1 MAFATADWLAA
12 LATAASAGALLALG
26 EALRVWLVLDSA
38 LPAALTGGLL
48 LDVLAGRGHRGGSV
62 QRVDDEP
69 RAVAVLAK
77 ARTPTRRCRQARH
90 PRELL
95 TKLLT
100 RLGYQPREDGQ
111 SVVLANCPFLRL
123 RAADTQLV
131 CSINAAL
138 AAGCS
143 TASART

>member
-1 MAFATADWLAA
+1 MAATADWLAA

-69 RAVAVLAK
+69 RTVAVLAPRLVLRRDGV
-77 ARTPTRRCRQARH
+77 ARAKGTR
-90 PRELL
+90 
-95 TKLLT
+95 
-100 RLGYQPREDGQ
+100 GSYSQ
-111 SVVLANCPFLRL
+111 SC
-123 RAADTQLV
+123 
-131 CSINAAL
+131 
-138 AAGCS
+138 
-143 TASART
+143 